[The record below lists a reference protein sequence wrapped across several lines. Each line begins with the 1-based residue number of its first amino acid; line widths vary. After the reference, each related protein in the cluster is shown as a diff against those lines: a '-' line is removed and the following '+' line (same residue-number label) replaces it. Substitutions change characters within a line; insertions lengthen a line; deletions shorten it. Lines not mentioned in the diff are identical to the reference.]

1 MKTFIIGGTG
11 LLGSASA
18 AELILRGHQVCSVAL
33 PPLPKNAILPVE
45 MEIKF
50 GNYLTMTDEELEI
63 QMNGCDSLIFAAGV
77 DERIEFPAPVFEKYL
92 QYNVA
97 PVERLLRIGKQVGIK
112 RAVIMGSYF
121 SYFAKQWPDLKL
133 TERHPYIRARML
145 QEETALAFNGKDMA
159 VMILELP
166 YIFGTQP
173 GRKPVW
179 TFLVEMIKGMKGAT
193 FYTKG
198 GTTMVTVH
206 QVAQAVAGA
215 LEKGHGGTCY
225 PVGWYNMTWKE
236 MLILFH
242 KYMGMPNRRILTL
255 PGFLFRLYGRKLK
268 KDFEAKG
275 IETGLDMVYLADI
288 QTANTFIDKSIIRDE
303 LGVTED
309 DIDAAIGASI
319 KLCLESLAGK
329 EQLLGMK
336 AE

>member
-18 AELILRGHQVCSVAL
+18 AELISRGHHVCSVAL
-33 PPLPKNAILPVE
+33 PPLPKNAVLPAE
-45 MEIKF
+45 MEIKL
-50 GNYLTMTDEELEI
+50 GNYLTMSDEELLM
-63 QMNGCDSLIFAAGV
+63 QLSGCDSLVFAAGV
-77 DERIEFPAPVFEKYL
+77 DERIEFQKPVFEKYL

-97 PVERLLRIGKQVGIK
+97 PVERMLRLGKEAGVK

-121 SYFAKQWPDLKL
+121 CHFAKKWPDLKL
-133 TERHPYIRARML
+133 SEHHPYIRARML
-145 QEETALAFNGKDMA
+145 QEVTALTFNGKGMD

-179 TFLVEMIKGMKGAT
+179 TFLVEMIQGMKGAT
-193 FYTKG
+193 YYPSG
-198 GTTMVTVH
+198 GTTMVTVR

-215 LEKGHGGTCY
+215 LEKGVGGTCY
-225 PVGWYNMTWKE
+225 PVGWYNKSWKE
-236 MLILFH
+236 MLTIFH
-242 KYMGMPNRRILTL
+242 KAMSMPNRRILTI
-255 PGFLFRLYGRKLK
+255 PSFLFRLYGRKLK

-275 IETGLDMVYLADI
+275 VETGLDMVYLADI
-288 QTANTFIDKSIIRDE
+288 QTAFTYIDKSIIRDE

-309 DIDAAIGASI
+309 DIEAAISDSI
-319 KLCLESLAGK
+319 KLCLEALNGK
-329 EQLLGMK
+329 EALLEMK